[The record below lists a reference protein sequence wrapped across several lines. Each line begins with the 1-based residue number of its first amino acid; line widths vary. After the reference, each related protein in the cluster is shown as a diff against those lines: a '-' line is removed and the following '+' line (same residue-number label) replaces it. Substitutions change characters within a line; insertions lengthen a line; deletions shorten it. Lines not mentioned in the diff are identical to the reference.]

1 MIDLSAEQ
9 RALLEGLARRRE
21 TSHSLV
27 QRAQIVLRA
36 ADGEANTQIAAAVGL
51 GEDAVGL
58 WRRRWSQASA
68 VLTAVAGQPKRLRAE
83 VEQICQIIV
92 RACEQP
98 PPPLTHWT
106 RQDLACERIA
116 RGMVTSISASSIGR
130 FLKSGGSQSA
140 SHPLRAQSPHHR

>member
-27 QRAQIVLRA
+27 QRAQRVLRA

-58 WRRRWSQASA
+58 P
-68 VLTAVAGQPKRLRAE
+68 G
-83 VEQICQIIV
+83 
-92 RACEQP
+92 
-98 PPPLTHWT
+98 
-106 RQDLACERIA
+106 
-116 RGMVTSISASSIGR
+116 
-130 FLKSGGSQSA
+130 
-140 SHPLRAQSPHHR
+140 